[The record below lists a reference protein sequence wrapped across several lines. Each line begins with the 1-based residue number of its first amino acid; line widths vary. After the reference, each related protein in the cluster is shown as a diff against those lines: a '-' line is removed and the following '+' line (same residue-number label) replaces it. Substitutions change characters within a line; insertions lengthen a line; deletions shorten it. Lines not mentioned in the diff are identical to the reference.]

1 MVCVTG
7 SRRCRCKH
15 GGWRCCGDCTTEA
28 RYSCANEEDGCRE
41 VLRWCVKVAGM
52 EATDEEVRWWL
63 AR

>member
-1 MVCVTG
+1 MAGAAVEIVRRRRATVVRTKRMVVV
-7 SRRCRCKH
+7 
-15 GGWRCCGDCTTEA
+15 
-28 RYSCANEEDGCRE
+28 E